1 MKYQLQFEVCRLIN
15 TQSVLKIPF
24 QIAKT
29 RENAKIV
36 LKIIFS
42 TVLAFSRVFNFFLS
56 NLQSV
61 MTLLFGLFSD
71 MAFFTHSILEKLK

>member
-42 TVLAFSRVFNFFLS
+42 TVLAFSRVFNFFFVKS
-56 NLQSV
+56 AVCNDVTVWS
-61 MTLLFGLFSD
+61 LL
-71 MAFFTHSILEKLK
+71 